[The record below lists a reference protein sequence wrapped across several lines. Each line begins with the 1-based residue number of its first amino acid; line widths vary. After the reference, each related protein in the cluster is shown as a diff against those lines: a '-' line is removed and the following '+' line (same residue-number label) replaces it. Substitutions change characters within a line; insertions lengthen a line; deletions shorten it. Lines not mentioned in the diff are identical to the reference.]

1 MSITLGQKTLE
12 LPLLQGGMGIGV
24 SRCRLAGAVA
34 HEGAMGVISAA
45 QIGYDQDDFRL
56 HPESANL
63 RELPRQ
69 IKRAKALA
77 FGARDD
83 WRQHYGGDA
92 AVFPVCKNRL

>member
-45 QIGYDQDDFRL
+45 QIATIKMTSGSIPKVRICGNCPGRSNAPKPWL
-56 HPESANL
+56 SA
-63 RELPRQ
+63 
-69 IKRAKALA
+69 A
-77 FGARDD
+77 G
-83 WRQHYGGDA
+83 
-92 AVFPVCKNRL
+92 

>member
-56 HPESANL
+56 HPKARICGNCPGRSNVPKPWLSA
-63 RELPRQ
+63 
-69 IKRAKALA
+69 A
-77 FGARDD
+77 G
-83 WRQHYGGDA
+83 
-92 AVFPVCKNRL
+92 